1 MISSHKILKIKWFL
15 TTKQN
20 QNHPILEWI
29 PMKLALH
36 SSKTNDYIH
45 NLILKTNE
53 YRYWFILGVTKT
65 KKVISLLQQQSCVAL
80 VFHWW

>member
-1 MISSHKILKIKWFL
+1 MISSHKMLKIKWFL

-45 NLILKTNE
+45 NLVLKT
-53 YRYWFILGVTKT
+53 
-65 KKVISLLQQQSCVAL
+65 SLAGPVKCLAL
-80 VFHWW
+80 PFASYTYINSHIR